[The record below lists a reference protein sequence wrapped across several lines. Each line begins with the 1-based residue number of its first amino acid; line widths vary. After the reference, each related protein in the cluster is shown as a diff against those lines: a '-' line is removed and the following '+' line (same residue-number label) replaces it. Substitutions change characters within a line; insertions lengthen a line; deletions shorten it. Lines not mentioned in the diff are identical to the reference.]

1 MEAQVM
7 IPALMMGLAGSL
19 HCIGM
24 CGPIAMAI
32 PASREKGIDR
42 LAGSLAYH
50 SGRISTYAL
59 FGLLFGLLGKGF
71 SWFAW
76 QQRISVLLGVSI
88 LVFLLFPLLFPG
100 KSLHPLISKAMFR
113 VRNQLAQ
120 VLLRPSFGAQYSTGL
135 LNGLL
140 PCGLVYMA
148 ATGAAITGDP
158 LQGML
163 FMVLFGLGTFPAMAL
178 TTLFGQ
184 WLKQPVRIRIRQVYP
199 AIMAVMALL
208 LILRGLNL
216 GIPYISP
223 KLSISS
229 STAIECHTR

>member
-1 MEAQVM
+1 M
-7 IPALMMGLAGSL
+7 IPALLMGMAGSL

-24 CGPIAMAI
+24 CGPIAMAL
-32 PASREKGIDR
+32 PANRGKGIDR
-42 LAGSLAYH
+42 LAGSLSYNI
-50 SGRISTYAL
+50 GRISTYAL
-59 FGLLFGLLGKGF
+59 FGLFFGLLGKGF

-76 QQRISVLLGVSI
+76 QQRISVLLGISI

-100 KSLHPLISKAMFR
+100 KSLHPQISQAMFR
-113 VRNQLAQ
+113 VRHQLAQ
-120 VLLRPSFGAQYSTGL
+120 VLLRPSFGAQYTTGL

-158 LQGML
+158 WQGMF
-163 FMVLFGLGTFPAMAL
+163 FMVMFGLGTFPAMAL
-178 TTLFGQ
+178 ATLFGQ
-184 WLKQPVRIRIRQVYP
+184 WLKQPVRLKIRQAYP

-223 KLSISS
+223 KLQISS
-229 STAIECHTR
+229 STPIECHTR